1 MGFNKKEYVDLA
13 INAYYGTNTKF
24 SKDEMNDALRNK
36 LIEVL
41 GTDKINR
48 KTLRR
53 DGDLVFEILEESI
66 GTITERRIEEEF
78 SPFAEYNNVGWGD
91 TKVFTLE
98 NPDLFEVALVA
109 DGNGNLLRQ
118 RLENGEITVK
128 TYMRGVKIYE
138 NLYRLLTGR
147 VDFVKMANKVIDSY
161 MNEIYALVYKAMYD
175 MYDSIPDAYKATG
188 SFSSD
193 KFNEKVEHVEAANNA
208 SAMVIGTKS
217 ALNKVTGTYVSDNMR
232 DEFNSKGYFTS
243 VDGTPMF
250 RIKQVHTPGTDNFAI
265 NENFLMILPT
275 GGEKIVK
282 IVEEGDSIIE
292 EQKMKGMD
300 LGSEYMFL
308 RKSGVAVVTGS
319 KIGAYRLS

>member
-138 NLYRLLTGR
+138 NIYRLLAGR

-161 MNEIYALVYKAMYD
+161 MNEIYR
-175 MYDSIPDAYKATG
+175 IPDAYKVTG
-188 SFSSD
+188 SFSSAT
-193 KFNEKVEHVEAANNA
+193 FNEKVEHVEAANNA
-208 SAMVIGTKS
+208 SAMVIGTKT
-217 ALNKVTGTYVSDNMR
+217 ALNKVTGTYISDNMR

-292 EQKMKGMD
+292 ERKMQGMD